1 MPTVA
6 GGRLVLGGGVDGV
19 VEGAAEVLV
28 VAPVGTAVGSPVSV
42 GTVVGRVAVGRVG
55 VLDES
60 GALDVSLEDDAG
72 SDVPVVHALARV
84 TAAHATASATA
95 PPVRRRL
102 TRFGRSERNS
112 APERSGADGDS
123 GARVMWGVDS
133 RYPTT
138 RRGPGANGGKPSAQ
152 ERFPAPGQR
161 LRPSHLAT
169 TARAPRPV
177 RSTTRTGHQR
187 QPA

>member
-1 MPTVA
+1 MA
-6 GGRLVLGGGVDGV
+6 GGRLVLGGGVDGEV
-19 VEGAAEVLV
+19 VVGAAEVPV
-28 VAPVGTAVGSPVSV
+28 VAPVGNAVGSPVSV
-42 GTVVGRVAVGRVG
+42 GTGVGRVAVGRVAVG

-84 TAAHATASATA
+84 TAAHAAASATA

-102 TRFGRSERNS
+102 TRFGRSGRNS

-138 RRGPGANGGKPSAQ
+138 QRGPGANRGKPQRRSDSQPAQ
-152 ERFPAPGQR
+152 WP
-161 LRPSHLAT
+161 RPSHLAT
-169 TARAPRPV
+169 AARAPRPV